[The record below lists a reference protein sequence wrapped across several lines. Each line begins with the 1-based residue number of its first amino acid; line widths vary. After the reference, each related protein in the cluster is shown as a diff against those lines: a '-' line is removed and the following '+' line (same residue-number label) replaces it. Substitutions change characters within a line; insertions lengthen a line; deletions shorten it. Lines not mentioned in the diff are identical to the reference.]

1 MYLPEREVSPKPSN
15 DWPLPEDLP
24 CILVQHE
31 SVSMES
37 VDVHGA
43 FEDFRLKQTLIS
55 HVLNI
60 LVFKLGVF
68 LWSFCHWAQ
77 NQPPSCCLLVSSGTA
92 WLASETLNSN
102 FFFLFGAQLL
112 HMTVD
117 ISFCCQNIIK
127 KTWGV
132 ERATISPFNHY
143 SICNENFMQCV
154 IFS

>member
-1 MYLPEREVSPKPSN
+1 MLQPSLFSDVESFFGVSAIEFLPRTNPPPVVF
-15 DWPLPEDLP
+15 W
-24 CILVQHE
+24 
-31 SVSMES
+31 
-37 VDVHGA
+37 
-43 FEDFRLKQTLIS
+43 S
-55 HVLNI
+55 H
-60 LVFKLGVF
+60 
-68 LWSFCHWAQ
+68 
-77 NQPPSCCLLVSSGTA
+77 SGRA

-102 FFFLFGAQLL
+102 FFFFLFGAQLL

-132 ERATISPFNHY
+132 ERATISAFNHY